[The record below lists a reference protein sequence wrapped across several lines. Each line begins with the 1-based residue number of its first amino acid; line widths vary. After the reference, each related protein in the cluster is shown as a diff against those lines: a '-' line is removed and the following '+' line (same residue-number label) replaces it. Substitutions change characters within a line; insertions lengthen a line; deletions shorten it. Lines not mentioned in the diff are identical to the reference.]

1 MRQFPANAVP
11 GHRTGKG
18 KMSESNKSTAYEV
31 YNIAHWSDGYIGVS
45 DDGNVQIR
53 PDRGR
58 SRDSISLPEL
68 AHTLTSRGIQLP
80 VLARFTDIL
89 HDRVNTLC
97 DAFNKVSAEQS
108 YRGQYTAVYPI
119 KVNQQ
124 RRVVEELLRAQPAAD
139 NNQIG
144 LEAGSKPELMVVLAL
159 SPQQGSVIVCN
170 GYKDRE
176 YIRLALIG
184 QKLGHRVFI
193 VVEKQSEL
201 PLILR
206 EAQDLGVTPLI
217 GVRARL
223 ATIGKG
229 NWQNTGGE
237 KSKFGLSAS
246 QVLDVV
252 TTLREAG
259 ALDSLQLLH
268 FHLGSQIANIRDIQT
283 GLRECAR
290 FYSELRQLGA
300 PVSTVDIGGGL
311 GVDYEGTRSRS
322 SCSMN
327 YSVQEYAYNVVH
339 ILQRECDRADI
350 PHPNLISESGRALT
364 AHHSVLITNVIDRE
378 VQDQQEA
385 PRPQSNAPE
394 PLHSLRR
401 DLDSLEDGNS
411 SRSLAEIYHDILHAM
426 ADVHAQFAHG
436 VLSLTDRAHAETL
449 YKNGCRELQKQL
461 SSANRAHREIID
473 ELNEKLAEKLFV
485 NFSLF
490 QSLPDVWG
498 IDQIFPIMPINGLH
512 RPLNR
517 RAVIQDITCDSDGRI
532 DRYVDG
538 QGIETT
544 LPLPADVPGEP
555 LLMGFFMTGAY
566 QEILGDMHNLFGDTH
581 SVDVHGNEGGGYT
594 ISDPIRGDTVAKVL
608 QYVNF
613 EPTALIAAYER
624 KFAASELDQSTRGT
638 LLAELASGL
647 SGYTYL
653 EE

>member
-1 MRQFPANAVP
+1 MTQATRSAAHQ
-11 GHRTGKG
+11 
-18 KMSESNKSTAYEV
+18 V
-31 YNIAHWSDGYIGVS
+31 YNIAHWSDGYIDVNDRGEVL
-45 DDGNVQIR
+45 IR
-53 PDRGR
+53 PDRGHG
-58 SRDSISLPEL
+58 DATGDGINLPEL
-68 AHTLTSRGIQLP
+68 TRTLTARGIQLP
-80 VLARFTDIL
+80 VLIRFTDIL
-89 HDRVNTLC
+89 HDRVNKLC
-97 DAFNKVSAEQS
+97 GAFNKVASEHGYQ
-108 YRGQYTAVYPI
+108 GQYTAVYPI

-124 RRVVEELLRAQPAAD
+124 RRVVEELLRAEPAAS

-144 LEAGSKPELMVVLAL
+144 LEAGSKPELMAVLAM
-159 SPQQGSVIVCN
+159 SRQPGSVIVCN

-176 YIRLALIG
+176 YVRLALIG

-201 PLILR
+201 PLILEESR
-206 EAQDLGVTPLI
+206 NLGVSPLI

-252 TTLREAG
+252 ATLREAD
-259 ALDSLQLLH
+259 ALDALQLLH

-283 GLRECAR
+283 GLRESAR
-290 FYSELRQLGA
+290 FYSELRKMGA
-300 PVSTVDIGGGL
+300 PVGTVDIGGGL

-327 YSVQEYAYNVVH
+327 YSVHEYAYNVVH
-339 ILQRECDRADI
+339 ILQAECDRAGI
-350 PHPNLISESGRALT
+350 PHPDLISESGRALT
-364 AHHSVLITNVIDRE
+364 AHHSVLVTNVIDQEIPDAR
-378 VQDQQEA
+378 VPTQPGADAAAPLQD
-385 PRPQSNAPE
+385 
-394 PLHSLRR
+394 LWR
-401 DLDSLEDGNS
+401 DLQSLNDEGS
-411 SRSLAEIYHDILHAM
+411 PRSLAEIYHDVLHAM

-436 VLSLTDRAHAETL
+436 LLSLDERANAETL
-449 YKNGCRELQKQL
+449 YTCSCRLLRSQL
-461 SSANRAHREIID
+461 DSANRAHREIID

-498 IDQIFPIMPINGLH
+498 IDQIFPVMPINGLD
-512 RPLNR
+512 RPLQR

-538 QGIETT
+538 QGVETT
-544 LPLPADVPGEP
+544 LPLPENKPGEP

-581 SVDVHGNEGGGYT
+581 SVDVHGNGAEGYT
-594 ISDPIRGDTVAKVL
+594 VSDATTGDTVAKVL
-608 QYVNF
+608 RYVNF
-613 EPTALIAAYER
+613 EPEALLKSYQHQFR
-624 KFAASELDQSTRGT
+624 ASSLPADEQTRLFNELKG
-638 LLAELASGL
+638 GL
-647 SGYTYL
+647 DGYTYL

>member
-1 MRQFPANAVP
+1 MPETTALPA
-11 GHRTGKG
+11 HK
-18 KMSESNKSTAYEV
+18 V
-31 YNIAHWSDGYIGVS
+31 YNIAHWSDGYIAVTPRGEVE
-45 DDGNVQIR
+45 IC

-58 SRDSISLPEL
+58 TAARINLPDLTRSLAESGV
-68 AHTLTSRGIQLP
+68 ALP
-80 VLARFTDIL
+80 VLIRFTDIL
-89 HDRVNTLC
+89 HDRVNKLC
-97 DAFNKVSAEQS
+97 GAFNKVTAEQG
-108 YRGQYTAVYPI
+108 YKGRYTAVYPI

-124 RRVVEELLRAQPAAD
+124 RRVVEELLAAQPAASAG
-139 NNQIG
+139 QVG
-144 LEAGSKPELMVVLAL
+144 LEAGSKPELMAVLAL
-159 SPQQGSVIVCN
+159 APKAGSVIVCN

-201 PLILR
+201 PLILE
-206 EAQDLGVTPLI
+206 EAERLEVSPLI

-252 TTLREAG
+252 NTLKQAG
-259 ALDSLQLLH
+259 ALGTLQLLH

-283 GLRECAR
+283 GLKECAR
-290 FYSELRQLGA
+290 FYTELHQLGA
-300 PVSTVDIGGGL
+300 PVGTVDIGGGL

-327 YSVQEYAYNVVH
+327 YSVFEYAYNVVH
-339 ILQRECDRADI
+339 VLQAECDRQGI
-350 PHPNLISESGRALT
+350 PHPDLISESGRALT
-364 AHHSVLITNVIDRE
+364 AHHSVLVTNVIDRE
-378 VQDQQEA
+378 SPDHREVTEPEA
-385 PRPQSNAPE
+385 NAPA
-394 PLHSLRR
+394 PLHDLWR
-401 DLDSLEDGNS
+401 DLLSLQDDHS
-411 SRSLAEIYHDILHAM
+411 PRSLAEIYHDVLHAM
-426 ADVHAQFAHG
+426 TDVHAQFAHG
-436 VLSLTDRAHAETL
+436 LLSLSERAQAETL
-449 YKNGCRELQKQL
+449 YTTCCRLLRHQL
-461 SSANRAHREIID
+461 DSGSRAHREIID

-498 IDQIFPIMPINGLH
+498 IDQIFPVMPINGLN
-512 RPLNR
+512 RPLSR

-532 DRYVDG
+532 DQYVDG

-544 LPLPADVPGEP
+544 LALPEEKKGEP

-581 SVDVHGNEGGGYT
+581 SVDVRLNDQGEYDIGT
-594 ISDPIRGDTVAKVL
+594 PITGDTVAKVL
-608 QYVNF
+608 RYVNF
-613 EPTALIAAYER
+613 EPDNLLRAYQD
-624 KFAASELDQSTRGT
+624 KFAASNLDQPTQSR
-638 LLAELASGL
+638 LLGELKAGL
-647 SGYTYL
+647 EGYTYL

>member
-1 MRQFPANAVP
+1 MAETTASPA
-11 GHRTGKG
+11 HK
-18 KMSESNKSTAYEV
+18 V
-31 YNIAHWSDGYIGVS
+31 YNIAQWSDGYIAVNGQGEVE
-45 DDGNVQIR
+45 IC

-58 SRDSISLPEL
+58 TAARINLPGLTRSLTD
-68 AHTLTSRGIQLP
+68 AGIALP
-80 VLARFTDIL
+80 VLIRFTDIL
-89 HDRVNTLC
+89 HDRVNKLC
-97 DAFNKVSAEQS
+97 GAFNKVTREQG
-108 YRGQYTAVYPI
+108 YQGRYTAVYPI

-124 RRVVEELLRAQPAAD
+124 RRVVEELMAAEPASSAG
-139 NNQIG
+139 QVG
-144 LEAGSKPELMVVLAL
+144 LEAGSKPELMAVLAL
-159 SPQQGSVIVCN
+159 AHQPGSVIVCN

-184 QKLGHRVFI
+184 QKLGHQVFI

-201 PLILR
+201 PLILE
-206 EAQDLGVTPLI
+206 EAKRLGVSPLI

-246 QVLDVV
+246 QVLDVID
-252 TTLREAG
+252 TLKQAD
-259 ALDSLQLLH
+259 ALDTLQLLH

-290 FYSELRQLGA
+290 FYTELRQLGA
-300 PVSTVDIGGGL
+300 PIGTVDIGGGL

-327 YSVQEYAYNVVH
+327 YSVFEYAYNVVH
-339 ILQRECDRADI
+339 VLQAECDRQGI
-350 PHPNLISESGRALT
+350 PHPDLISESGRALT
-364 AHHSVLITNVIDRE
+364 AHHSVLVTNVID
-378 VQDQQEA
+378 QEA
-385 PRPQSNAPE
+385 PDHREPVAPAKNAPA
-394 PLHSLRR
+394 PLEDLWR
-401 DLDSLEDGNS
+401 DLESLQDEHS
-411 SRSLAEIYHDILHAM
+411 PRSLAEIYHDVLHAM

-436 VLSLTDRAHAETL
+436 LLSLLERAQAETL
-449 YKNGCRELQKQL
+449 YTCCCRLLRDQL
-461 SSANRAHREIID
+461 DSANRAHREIID

-498 IDQIFPIMPINGLH
+498 IDQIFPVMPINGLN

-532 DRYVDG
+532 DQYVDG

-544 LPLPADVPGEP
+544 LPLPTDVPGEP

-581 SVDVHGNEGGGYT
+581 SVDVRMNAQGKYDIGT
-594 ISDPIRGDTVAKVL
+594 PITGDTVAKVL
-608 QYVNF
+608 RYVNF
-613 EPTALIAAYER
+613 EPDNLLTAYR
-624 KFAASELDQSTRGT
+624 DKFAASNLDAETQTQLMEELR
-638 LLAELASGL
+638 AGL
-647 SGYTYL
+647 EGYTYL

>member
-1 MRQFPANAVP
+1 
-11 GHRTGKG
+11 
-18 KMSESNKSTAYEV
+18 MSESSGTTAHKV
-31 YNIAHWSDGYIGVS
+31 YNIAHWSDGYIGVN
-45 DDGNVQIR
+45 DRGEVLIR
-53 PDRGR
+53 PDRGHSSAR
-58 SRDSISLPEL
+58 INLPEL
-68 AHTLTSRGIQLP
+68 TDSLRQSGIQLP
-80 VLARFTDIL
+80 VLIRFTDIL
-89 HDRVNTLC
+89 HDRVNSLC
-97 DAFNKVSAEQS
+97 GAFNKVAAEQD
-108 YRGQYTAVYPI
+108 YKGQYTAVYPI

-124 RRVVEELLRAQPAAD
+124 RRVVEELLSAEPAASRG
-139 NNQIG
+139 QIG
-144 LEAGSKPELMVVLAL
+144 LEAGSKPELMAVLAM
-159 SPQQGSVIVCN
+159 SRQPGSVIVCN

-201 PLILR
+201 PLILD
-206 EAQDLGVTPLI
+206 EARALDVSPLI

-252 TTLREAG
+252 NTLRQAN
-259 ALDSLQLLH
+259 ALDTLQLLH

-300 PVSTVDIGGGL
+300 PIGTVDIGGGL

-327 YSVQEYAYNVVH
+327 YSVHEYAYNVIHV
-339 ILQRECDRADI
+339 LQSECDRYGL
-350 PHPNLISESGRALT
+350 PHPDLISESGRALT
-364 AHHSVLITNVIDRE
+364 AHHSVLVTNVIDRE
-378 VQDQQEA
+378 VPGDH
-385 PRPQSNAPE
+385 NPE
-394 PLHSLRR
+394 QPAAESPGPLHDLWR
-401 DLDSLEDGNS
+401 DLLSLEDADTP
-411 SRSLAEIYHDILHAM
+411 RSLAEIYHDVLHAM

-436 VLSLTDRAHAETL
+436 LLSLAQRAQAETL
-449 YKNGCRELQKQL
+449 YTRCCRLLRQQL
-461 SSANRAHREIID
+461 NAANRAHREIID

-498 IDQIFPIMPINGLH
+498 IDQIFPVLPINN
-512 RPLNR
+512 LNQPMTR

-532 DRYVDG
+532 DQYVDG
-538 QGIETT
+538 QGTETT
-544 LPLPADVPGEP
+544 LPLPEDRPGEP

-581 SVDVHGNEGGGYT
+581 SVDVRLDAEGGFRVGQ
-594 ISDPIRGDTVAKVL
+594 PICGDTVSKVL
-608 QYVNF
+608 RYVNF
-613 EPTALIAAYER
+613 EPEALLKTYQR
-624 KFAASELDQSTRGT
+624 KFSASELSAEQQTE
-638 LLAELASGL
+638 LLAELTAGL
-647 SGYTYL
+647 EGYTYL
-653 EE
+653 ED

>member
-1 MRQFPANAVP
+1 MA
-11 GHRTGKG
+11 
-18 KMSESNKSTAYEV
+18 ESTASPAHKV
-31 YNIAHWSDGYIGVS
+31 YNIAHWSDGYISVNAAGEVE
-45 DDGNVQIR
+45 IC

-58 SRDSISLPEL
+58 SSAHINLPKLTRSLSDAGL
-68 AHTLTSRGIQLP
+68 ALP
-80 VLARFTDIL
+80 VLVRFTDIL
-89 HDRVNTLC
+89 HDRVNKLC
-97 DAFNKVSAEQS
+97 GAFNKVIHEQA
-108 YRGQYTAVYPI
+108 YQGQYTAVYPI

-124 RRVVEELLRAQPAAD
+124 RRVVEELVAAEPAAT

-144 LEAGSKPELMVVLAL
+144 LEAGSKPELLAVLSLARNN
-159 SPQQGSVIVCN
+159 GSVIVCN

-184 QKLGHRVFI
+184 QKLGHQVFI

-201 PLILR
+201 PLILD
-206 EAQDLGVTPLI
+206 EAKKLGVSPLI

-246 QVLDVV
+246 QVLEVV
-252 TTLREAG
+252 ETLKRAG
-259 ALDSLQLLH
+259 ALDTLQLLH

-283 GLRECAR
+283 GLKECAR
-290 FYSELRQLGA
+290 FYSELRHLGA
-300 PVSTVDIGGGL
+300 PVGTVDIGGGL

-327 YSVQEYAYNVVH
+327 YTVFEYAYNVVH
-339 ILQRECDRADI
+339 VLQAECDRLGL
-350 PHPNLISESGRALT
+350 PHPALISESGRALT

-378 VQDQQEA
+378 TAVHHDVSEPAITAPSPLQD
-385 PRPQSNAPE
+385 
-394 PLHSLRR
+394 LWR
-401 DLDSLEDGNS
+401 DLRSLQDDNCP
-411 SRSLAEIYHDILHAM
+411 RSLAEIYHDVLHAM
-426 ADVHAQFAHG
+426 TDAHAQFAHG
-436 VLSLTDRAHAETL
+436 LLSLTERAQAETL
-449 YKNGCRELQKQL
+449 YTRCCRLIRAQL
-461 SSANRAHREIID
+461 DSANRAHREIID

-498 IDQIFPIMPINGLH
+498 IDQIFPVMPINGLN

-517 RAVIQDITCDSDGRI
+517 RAVVQDITCDSDGRI
-532 DRYVDG
+532 DHYVDG

-544 LPLPADVPGEP
+544 LPLPEHNPDEP
-555 LLMGFFMTGAY
+555 LLIGFFMTGAY

-581 SVDVHGNEGGGYT
+581 SVDVRLDDQGNYD
-594 ISDPIRGDTVAKVL
+594 ISEPIKGDSVAKVL
-608 QYVNF
+608 RYVNF
-613 EPTALIAAYER
+613 EPGSILKTYQR
-624 KFAASELDQSTRGT
+624 KFEASNLEPELQQT
-638 LLAELASGL
+638 LLGELEAGL
-647 SGYTYL
+647 DGYTYL

>member
-1 MRQFPANAVP
+1 
-11 GHRTGKG
+11 
-18 KMSESNKSTAYEV
+18 MSESGISTAYEV

-45 DDGNVQIR
+45 DEGNVQIR
-53 PDRGR
+53 PDRGHEK
-58 SRDSISLPEL
+58 SSISLPEL
-68 AHTLTSRGIQLP
+68 AHSLTDRGIQLP
-80 VLARFTDIL
+80 VLVRFTDIL
-89 HDRVNTLC
+89 HDRVNALC
-97 DAFNKVSAEQS
+97 GAFNRVAADHQ
-108 YRGQYTAVYPI
+108 YRGHYTAVYPI

-124 RRVVEELLRAQPAAD
+124 RRVVEELLKAQPAAA

-159 SPQQGSVIVCN
+159 SRQHSVIVCN

-201 PLILR
+201 PLILQ
-206 EAQDLGVTPLI
+206 EARDLGITPLI

-394 PLHSLRR
+394 PLHSLQR

-449 YKNGCRELQKQL
+449 YKNGCRALQKQL

>member
-1 MRQFPANAVP
+1 MPQA
-11 GHRTGKG
+11 TG
-18 KMSESNKSTAYEV
+18 SSAHTA
-31 YNIAHWSDGYIGVS
+31 YNIAHWSDGYIDVNGQGEVL
-45 DDGNVQIR
+45 IR
-53 PDRGR
+53 PAR
-58 SRDSISLPEL
+58 SQSDENSSINLPEL
-68 AHTLTSRGIQLP
+68 TRTLISRGIQLP
-80 VLARFTDIL
+80 VLIRFTDIL
-89 HDRVNTLC
+89 HDRVNALC
-97 DAFNKVSAEQS
+97 GAFNQVAKDQD
-108 YRGQYTAVYPI
+108 YQGRYTAVYPI

-124 RRVVEELLRAQPAAD
+124 RRVVEELLRAEPAAS
-139 NNQIG
+139 NNQVG
-144 LEAGSKPELMVVLAL
+144 LEAGSKPELMAVLAM
-159 SPQQGSVIVCN
+159 SRQRGSVIVCN

-201 PLILR
+201 PLILEESR
-206 EAQDLGVTPLI
+206 NLGVSPLI

-252 TTLREAG
+252 QTLRDAE
-259 ALDSLQLLH
+259 ALDTLQLLH

-300 PVSTVDIGGGL
+300 PVNTVDIGGGL

-327 YSVQEYAYNVVH
+327 YSVAEYAYNVVH
-339 ILQRECDRADI
+339 VLQAECDRAGI
-350 PHPNLISESGRALT
+350 PHPDLISESGRALT
-364 AHHSVLITNVIDRE
+364 AHHSVLVTNVIDRE
-378 VQDQQEA
+378 A
-385 PRPQSNAPE
+385 PDTREPVPPAKDACAP
-394 PLHSLRR
+394 LLDLWR
-401 DLDSLEDGNS
+401 DLQSLSDEQS
-411 SRSLAEIYHDILHAM
+411 PRSLAEIYHDVLHAM

-436 VLSLTDRAHAETL
+436 LLSLTERANAETL
-449 YKNGCRELQKQL
+449 YICCCRQL
-461 SSANRAHREIID
+461 RSQLDTANRAHREIVD

-498 IDQIFPIMPINGLH
+498 IDQIFPVMPINGLD
-512 RPLNR
+512 RPLCR

-544 LPLPADVPGEP
+544 LPLPEEKVGEP
-555 LLMGFFMTGAY
+555 LLMGFFLTGAY

-581 SVDVHGNEGGGYT
+581 SVDVCRNDSGHYT
-594 ISDPIRGDTVAKVL
+594 ISDATDGDTVAKVL
-608 QYVNF
+608 RYVNF
-613 EPTALIAAYER
+613 EPAALLQSYQRQFE
-624 KFAASELDQSTRGT
+624 ASELTEDTQQR
-638 LLAELASGL
+638 LLGELKNGL
-647 SGYTYL
+647 EGYTYL

>member
-1 MRQFPANAVP
+1 
-11 GHRTGKG
+11 
-18 KMSESNKSTAYEV
+18 MSESSGTAAHKV
-31 YNIAHWSDGYIGVS
+31 YNIAHWSDGYIGVNR
-45 DDGNVQIR
+45 DGEVLIR
-53 PDRGR
+53 PDRGQ
-58 SRDSISLPEL
+58 SSAQINLPEL
-68 AHTLTSRGIQLP
+68 TRSLSDAGVQLP
-80 VLARFTDIL
+80 VLIRFTDIL
-89 HDRVNTLC
+89 HDRVNNLC
-97 DAFNKVSAEQS
+97 GAFNKVALDQG
-108 YRGQYTAVYPI
+108 YQGQYTAVYPI

-124 RRVVEELLRAQPAAD
+124 RRVVEELVSAEPAASRG
-139 NNQIG
+139 QIG
-144 LEAGSKPELMVVLAL
+144 LEAGSKPELMAVLAM
-159 SPQQGSVIVCN
+159 SRQPGSVIVCN

-201 PLILR
+201 PLILK
-206 EAQDLGVTPLI
+206 EARDLQVSPLI

-252 TTLREAG
+252 KTLRNAD
-259 ALDSLQLLH
+259 ALDTLQLLH

-290 FYSELRQLGA
+290 FYSELRQQGA
-300 PVSTVDIGGGL
+300 PIGTVDIGGGL

-327 YSVQEYAYNVVH
+327 YSVHEYAYNVIHV
-339 ILQRECDRADI
+339 LQTECDRHGI
-350 PHPNLISESGRALT
+350 PHPDLISESGRALT
-364 AHHSVLITNVIDRE
+364 AHHSVLVTNVIDRE
-378 VQDQQEA
+378 VPDNRDPGRPLTEA
-385 PRPQSNAPE
+385 PG
-394 PLHSLRR
+394 PLHDLWR
-401 DLDSLEDGNS
+401 DLQSLEDS
-411 SRSLAEIYHDILHAM
+411 ETPRSLAEIYHDVLHAM

-436 VLSLTDRAHAETL
+436 VLSLQERADAETIYTRCCRL
-449 YKNGCRELQKQL
+449 LRHQLNG
-461 SSANRAHREIID
+461 ANRAHREIID

-498 IDQIFPIMPINGLH
+498 IDQIFPVMPINGLN

-532 DRYVDG
+532 DQYVDG
-538 QGIETT
+538 QGTETT
-544 LPLPADVPGEP
+544 LPLPEDHPGEP

-581 SVDVHGNEGGGYT
+581 SVDVRLGRNGGFKLGA
-594 ISDPIRGDTVAKVL
+594 PITGDTVAKVL
-608 QYVNF
+608 RYVNF
-613 EPTALIAAYER
+613 EPETLIQTYR
-624 KFAASELDQSTRGT
+624 DKFSASDLSQQSQTE
-638 LLAELASGL
+638 LLAELTAGL
-647 SGYTYL
+647 EGYTYL

>member
-1 MRQFPANAVP
+1 MAETAASPA
-11 GHRTGKG
+11 HK
-18 KMSESNKSTAYEV
+18 V
-31 YNIAHWSDGYIGVS
+31 YNIAHWSDGYITVNDQGEVEMC
-45 DDGNVQIR
+45 

-58 SRDSISLPEL
+58 TDARINLPNLTRSL
-68 AHTLTSRGIQLP
+68 ADAGVALP
-80 VLARFTDIL
+80 VLIRFTDIL
-89 HDRVNTLC
+89 HDRVNKLC
-97 DAFNKVSAEQS
+97 GAFNKVTAEQG
-108 YRGQYTAVYPI
+108 YQGRYTAVYPI

-124 RRVVEELLRAQPAAD
+124 RRVVEELVAAEPAASAG
-139 NNQIG
+139 QVG
-144 LEAGSKPELMVVLAL
+144 LEAGSKPELMAVLAL
-159 SPQQGSVIVCN
+159 AHQPGSVIVCN

-201 PLILR
+201 PLILD
-206 EAQDLGVTPLI
+206 EAHSLGVSPLI

-246 QVLDVV
+246 QVLDVID
-252 TTLREAG
+252 TLKQAN
-259 ALDSLQLLH
+259 ALDTLQLLH

-290 FYSELRQLGA
+290 FYSELHQLGA
-300 PVSTVDIGGGL
+300 PIGTVDIGGGL

-327 YSVQEYAYNVVH
+327 YSVFEYAYNVVH
-339 ILQRECDRADI
+339 VLQAECDRQGI
-350 PHPNLISESGRALT
+350 PHPDLISESGRALT
-364 AHHSVLITNVIDRE
+364 AHHSVLVTNVIDRE
-378 VQDQQEA
+378 A
-385 PRPQSNAPE
+385 PDHREPVAPAKDAPA
-394 PLHSLRR
+394 PLEDLWR
-401 DLDSLEDGNS
+401 DLESLQDEHS
-411 SRSLAEIYHDILHAM
+411 PRSLAEIYHDVLHAM
-426 ADVHAQFAHG
+426 TDVHAQFAHG
-436 VLSLTDRAHAETL
+436 LLSLVERAQAETL
-449 YKNGCRELQKQL
+449 YTCCCRLLRDQL
-461 SSANRAHREIID
+461 DSANRAHREIID

-498 IDQIFPIMPINGLH
+498 IDQIFPVMPINGLN

-532 DRYVDG
+532 DQYVDG

-544 LPLPADVPGEP
+544 LPLPEEVPGEP

-581 SVDVHGNEGGGYT
+581 SVDVRLNAQGEYDIGA
-594 ISDPIRGDTVAKVL
+594 PITGDTVAKVL
-608 QYVNF
+608 RYVNF
-613 EPTALIAAYER
+613 EPDNLLEAYR
-624 KFAASELDQSTRGT
+624 AKFATSDLDSNTQGLLLEELR
-638 LLAELASGL
+638 AGL
-647 SGYTYL
+647 EGYTYL

>member
-1 MRQFPANAVP
+1 MAETTASQA
-11 GHRTGKG
+11 HR
-18 KMSESNKSTAYEV
+18 V
-31 YNIAHWSDGYIGVS
+31 YNIAHWSDGYISVNDQGEVE
-45 DDGNVQIR
+45 IC

-58 SRDSISLPEL
+58 SL
-68 AHTLTSRGIQLP
+68 AHINLPQLTQSLTEAGLALP
-80 VLARFTDIL
+80 ILVRFTDIL
-89 HDRVNTLC
+89 HDRVNKLC
-97 DAFNKVSAEQS
+97 GAFNKVTEEHGYQG
-108 YRGQYTAVYPI
+108 RYTAVYPI

-124 RRVVEELLRAQPAAD
+124 RRVVEELVAAEPAASA
-139 NNQIG
+139 NQVG
-144 LEAGSKPELMVVLAL
+144 LEAGSKPELMAVLAL
-159 SPQQGSVIVCN
+159 SRKPGSVIVCN

-201 PLILR
+201 PLILE
-206 EAQDLGVTPLI
+206 EAKSLEVSPLI

-246 QVLDVV
+246 QILDVV
-252 TTLREAG
+252 ATLKQAG
-259 ALDSLQLLH
+259 ALETLQLLH

-290 FYSELRQLGA
+290 FYSELHQLGA
-300 PVSTVDIGGGL
+300 PIGTVDIGGGL

-327 YSVQEYAYNVVH
+327 YTVFEYAYNVVH
-339 ILQRECDRADI
+339 VLQTECDRLSI
-350 PHPNLISESGRALT
+350 PHPDLISESGRALT

-378 VQDQQEA
+378 TPDYREVTEPAPDAPSQLLDLWRNLKSLQDA
-385 PRPQSNAPE
+385 
-394 PLHSLRR
+394 
-401 DLDSLEDGNS
+401 DSP
-411 SRSLAEIYHDILHAM
+411 RSLAEIYHDVLHAM
-426 ADVHAQFAHG
+426 TDVHAQFAHG
-436 VLSLTDRAHAETL
+436 LLSLPERAQAETA
-449 YKNGCRELQKQL
+449 YTRCCRLLRGQL
-461 SSANRAHREIID
+461 DSANRVHREIID

-498 IDQIFPIMPINGLH
+498 IDQIFPVMPINGLN

-532 DRYVDG
+532 DQYVDG

-544 LPLPADVPGEP
+544 LPLPEHDPENP

-581 SVDVHGNEGGGYT
+581 SVDIRLNDHNEYIIGE
-594 ISDPIRGDTVAKVL
+594 PITGDSVAKVL

-613 EPTALIAAYER
+613 EPASILRAYQR
-624 KFAASELDQSTRGT
+624 KFQASSLPPELQKQ
-638 LLAELASGL
+638 LLTELSAGL
-647 SGYTYL
+647 QGYTYL

>member
-1 MRQFPANAVP
+1 
-11 GHRTGKG
+11 
-18 KMSESNKSTAYEV
+18 MSESSGTTAHKV
-31 YNIAHWSDGYIGVS
+31 YNIAHWSDGYIGVN
-45 DDGNVQIR
+45 DRGEVLIR
-53 PDRGR
+53 PDRGHSPAR
-58 SRDSISLPEL
+58 INLPEL
-68 AHTLTSRGIQLP
+68 TETLRQSGIQLP
-80 VLARFTDIL
+80 VLIRFTDIL

-97 DAFNKVSAEQS
+97 GAFNKVAADQS

-124 RRVVEELLRAQPAAD
+124 RRVVEELLSAEPAASRG
-139 NNQIG
+139 QIG
-144 LEAGSKPELMVVLAL
+144 LEAGSKPELMAVLAM
-159 SPQQGSVIVCN
+159 SRHAGSVIVCN

-201 PLILR
+201 PLILD
-206 EAQDLGVTPLI
+206 EAKSLDVSPLI

-252 TTLREAG
+252 NTLRQAN
-259 ALDSLQLLH
+259 ALDTLQLLH

-290 FYSELRQLGA
+290 FYSELRNLGA
-300 PVSTVDIGGGL
+300 PIGTVDIGGGL

-327 YSVQEYAYNVVH
+327 YSVHEYAYNVIHV
-339 ILQRECDRADI
+339 LQSECDRYGI
-350 PHPNLISESGRALT
+350 PHPDLISESGRALT
-364 AHHSVLITNVIDRE
+364 AHHSVLVTNVIDRE
-378 VQDQQEA
+378 APGDLNPEQPASEA
-385 PRPQSNAPE
+385 PG
-394 PLHSLRR
+394 PLHDLWR
-401 DLDSLEDGNS
+401 DLLSLQDANTP
-411 SRSLAEIYHDILHAM
+411 RSLAEIYHDVLHAM

-436 VLSLTDRAHAETL
+436 VLSLAQRAQAETL
-449 YKNGCRELQKQL
+449 YTRCCRLLRQQL
-461 SSANRAHREIID
+461 DAANRAHREIID

-498 IDQIFPIMPINGLH
+498 IDQIFPVLPINGLNQ
-512 RPLNR
+512 PMTR

-532 DRYVDG
+532 DQYVDG
-538 QGIETT
+538 QGTETT
-544 LPLPADVPGEP
+544 LPLPEDCPGKP

-581 SVDVHGNEGGGYT
+581 SVDVRLDDEGGFRVGQP
-594 ISDPIRGDTVAKVL
+594 ISGDTVSKVL
-608 QYVNF
+608 RYVNF
-613 EPTALIAAYER
+613 EPEALLKTYQRKFSDSDLSTDQQTQLIA
-624 KFAASELDQSTRGT
+624 ELT
-638 LLAELASGL
+638 AGL
-647 SGYTYL
+647 EGYTYL

>member
-1 MRQFPANAVP
+1 MPETTALPAQ
-11 GHRTGKG
+11 K
-18 KMSESNKSTAYEV
+18 V
-31 YNIAHWSDGYIGVS
+31 YNIAHWSDGYIAVTPQGEVEMC
-45 DDGNVQIR
+45 

-58 SRDSISLPEL
+58 TTARINLPDLTRSLTRSGV
-68 AHTLTSRGIQLP
+68 ALP
-80 VLARFTDIL
+80 VLIRFTDIL
-89 HDRVNTLC
+89 HDRVNKLC
-97 DAFNKVSAEQS
+97 GAFNKVTVEQG
-108 YRGQYTAVYPI
+108 YQGRYTAVYPI

-124 RRVVEELLRAQPAAD
+124 RRVVEELLTAEPAASAG
-139 NNQIG
+139 QVG
-144 LEAGSKPELMVVLAL
+144 LEAGSKPELMAVLAL
-159 SPQQGSVIVCN
+159 APKSGSVIVCN

-201 PLILR
+201 PLILE
-206 EAQDLGVTPLI
+206 EAKRLEVSPLI

-252 TTLREAG
+252 NTLKKAG
-259 ALDSLQLLH
+259 ALGTLQLLH

-283 GLRECAR
+283 GLKECAR
-290 FYSELRQLGA
+290 FYTELHQLGA
-300 PVSTVDIGGGL
+300 PVGTVDIGGGL

-327 YSVQEYAYNVVH
+327 YSVFEYAYNVVH
-339 ILQRECDRADI
+339 VLQAECDRQGI
-350 PHPNLISESGRALT
+350 PHPDLISESGRALT
-364 AHHSVLITNVIDRE
+364 AHHSVLVTNVIDRE
-378 VQDQQEA
+378 SPDHREVTEPEA
-385 PRPQSNAPE
+385 DAPA
-394 PLHSLRR
+394 PLHDLWR
-401 DLDSLEDGNS
+401 DLLSLQDDHS
-411 SRSLAEIYHDILHAM
+411 PRSLAEIYHDVLHAM
-426 ADVHAQFAHG
+426 TDVHAQFAHG
-436 VLSLTDRAHAETL
+436 LLSLSERAQAETL
-449 YKNGCRELQKQL
+449 YTTCCRLLRVQL
-461 SSANRAHREIID
+461 DSGSRAHREIID

-498 IDQIFPIMPINGLH
+498 IDQIFPVMPINGLN
-512 RPLNR
+512 RPLTR

-532 DRYVDG
+532 DQYVDG

-544 LPLPADVPGEP
+544 LVLPEEKEDEP

-581 SVDVHGNEGGGYT
+581 SVDVRLNDRGEYDIGK
-594 ISDPIRGDTVAKVL
+594 PITGDTVAKVL
-608 QYVNF
+608 RYVNF
-613 EPTALIAAYER
+613 EPENLIKSYQD
-624 KFAASELDQSTRGT
+624 KFAASNLDKPTQARLLDELK
-638 LLAELASGL
+638 AGL
-647 SGYTYL
+647 EGYTYL

>member
-1 MRQFPANAVP
+1 
-11 GHRTGKG
+11 
-18 KMSESNKSTAYEV
+18 MSEPTGSAAHQV
-31 YNIAHWSDGYIGVS
+31 YNIAHWSDGYIDVNARGEVL
-45 DDGNVQIR
+45 IR
-53 PDRGR
+53 PDRGHSGEDINLPDLTR
-58 SRDSISLPEL
+58 SLVSN
-68 AHTLTSRGIQLP
+68 GVQLP
-80 VLARFTDIL
+80 VLIRFTDIL
-89 HDRVNTLC
+89 HDRVNKLC
-97 DAFNKVSAEQS
+97 GAFNKVALEQG
-108 YRGQYTAVYPI
+108 YQGAYTAVYPI

-124 RRVVEELLRAQPAAD
+124 RRVVEELLRAEPAASD
-139 NNQIG
+139 NQIG
-144 LEAGSKPELMVVLAL
+144 LEAGSKPELMAVLAL
-159 SPQQGSVIVCN
+159 SQQPGSVIVCN

-201 PLILR
+201 PLILEQAR
-206 EAQDLGVTPLI
+206 RLGVTPLI

-252 TTLREAG
+252 ETLRGAG

-300 PVSTVDIGGGL
+300 PVGTVDIGGGL

-327 YSVQEYAYNVVH
+327 YSVHEYAYNVIH
-339 ILQRECDRADI
+339 ILQSECDRAGI

-364 AHHSVLITNVIDRE
+364 AHHSVLVTNVIDRE
-378 VQDQQEA
+378 VPDKRPPEQPASDAAAPLQD
-385 PRPQSNAPE
+385 
-394 PLHSLRR
+394 LWR
-401 DLDSLEDGNS
+401 DLESLQDERS
-411 SRSLAEIYHDILHAM
+411 PRSLAEIYHDVLHAM
-426 ADVHAQFAHG
+426 ADVHTQFAHG
-436 VLSLTDRAHAETL
+436 LLSLTDRARAETI
-449 YKNGCRELQKQL
+449 YTTCCRALRNQL
-461 SSANRAHREIID
+461 NSTNRAHREIID

-498 IDQIFPIMPINGLH
+498 IDQIFPIMPINGLN

-544 LPLPADVPGEP
+544 FPLPEEMPEEP
-555 LLMGFFMTGAY
+555 MLMGFFMTGAY

-581 SVDVHGNEGGGYT
+581 SVDVRRNSGGGHT
-594 ISDPIRGDTVAKVL
+594 VSEPIHGDTVARVL

-613 EPTALIAAYER
+613 EPAALLRAYQQ
-624 KFAASELDQSTRGT
+624 KFAASNLPEEEQVSLLEELG
-638 LLAELASGL
+638 SGL
-647 SGYTYL
+647 EGYTYL

>member
-1 MRQFPANAVP
+1 
-11 GHRTGKG
+11 
-18 KMSESNKSTAYEV
+18 MSEPTGSAAHEV
-31 YNIAHWSDGYIGVS
+31 YNIAHWSDGYIDVNARGEVL
-45 DDGNVQIR
+45 IR
-53 PDRGR
+53 PDRGQSGEDINLPDLTR
-58 SRDSISLPEL
+58 SLVSN
-68 AHTLTSRGIQLP
+68 GVQLP
-80 VLARFTDIL
+80 VLIRFTDIL
-89 HDRVNTLC
+89 HDRVNKLC
-97 DAFNKVSAEQS
+97 GAFNKVAAEQG
-108 YRGQYTAVYPI
+108 YQGAYTAVYPI

-124 RRVVEELLRAQPAAD
+124 RRVVEELLCAEPAARD
-139 NNQIG
+139 NQIG
-144 LEAGSKPELMVVLAL
+144 LEAGSKPELMAVLAL
-159 SPQQGSVIVCN
+159 SQQPGSVIVCN

-201 PLILR
+201 PLILEQAR
-206 EAQDLGVTPLI
+206 RLGVTPLI

-252 TTLREAG
+252 ETLRSAG
-259 ALDSLQLLH
+259 ALESLQLLH

-290 FYSELRQLGA
+290 FYSELRQMGA
-300 PVSTVDIGGGL
+300 PVGTVDIGGGL

-327 YSVQEYAYNVVH
+327 YSVHEYAYNVVH
-339 ILQRECDRADI
+339 ILKAECDRTGI

-364 AHHSVLITNVIDRE
+364 AHHSVLVTNVIDRE
-378 VQDQQEA
+378 VPDKRRPERPDSDAPAPLQD
-385 PRPQSNAPE
+385 
-394 PLHSLRR
+394 LWR
-401 DLDSLEDGNS
+401 DLESLQDARS
-411 SRSLAEIYHDILHAM
+411 PRSLAEIYHDVLHAM
-426 ADVHAQFAHG
+426 ADVHTQFAHG
-436 VLSLTDRAHAETL
+436 LLSLADRARAETL
-449 YKNGCRELQKQL
+449 YTTCCRALRNQL
-461 SSANRAHREIID
+461 NSDNRAHREIID

-498 IDQIFPIMPINGLH
+498 IDQIFPIMPINGLN
-512 RPLNR
+512 RPLTR

-544 LPLPADVPGEP
+544 FPLPEETPEEP
-555 LLMGFFMTGAY
+555 MLMGFFMTGAY

-581 SVDVHGNEGGGYT
+581 S
-594 ISDPIRGDTVAKVL
+594 
-608 QYVNF
+608 
-613 EPTALIAAYER
+613 
-624 KFAASELDQSTRGT
+624 
-638 LLAELASGL
+638 
-647 SGYTYL
+647 
-653 EE
+653 

>member
-1 MRQFPANAVP
+1 
-11 GHRTGKG
+11 
-18 KMSESNKSTAYEV
+18 MSESGNGTAYEV

-45 DDGNVQIR
+45 ATGDVQIR
-53 PDRGR
+53 PDRGH
-58 SRDSISLPEL
+58 SRESISLPEL
-68 AHTLTSRGIQLP
+68 AQSLTSRGIQLP
-80 VLARFTDIL
+80 VLVRFTDIL
-89 HDRVNTLC
+89 HDRVNALC
-97 DAFNKVSAEQS
+97 DAFNEVSAQQN
-108 YRGQYTAVYPI
+108 YRGRYTAVYPI

-124 RRVVEELLRAQPAAD
+124 RRVVEELLNAEPAAT
-139 NNQIG
+139 NKQIG

-159 SPQQGSVIVCN
+159 SRQQGSVIVCN

-184 QKLGHRVFI
+184 QKLGHQVYI

-201 PLILR
+201 PLILE
-206 EAQDLGVTPLI
+206 EARDLGITPLI

-246 QVLDVV
+246 QVLAVV
-252 TTLREAG
+252 NTLKEAG
-259 ALDSLQLLH
+259 ALDCLQLLH

-290 FYSELRQLGA
+290 FYSELRHLGA
-300 PVSTVDIGGGL
+300 PVRTVDIGGGL

-327 YSVQEYAYNVVH
+327 YSVREYAYNVVH
-339 ILQRECDRADI
+339 ILQSECDRSAI
-350 PHPNLISESGRALT
+350 PHPDLISESGRALT
-364 AHHSVLITNVIDRE
+364 AHHAVLIANVIDRE
-378 VQDQQEA
+378 VPDRQQTRPLEA
-385 PRPQSNAPE
+385 SAPE
-394 PLHSLRR
+394 PLHALQR
-401 DLDSLEDGNS
+401 DLDNLQEQS
-411 SRSLAEIYHDILHAM
+411 SGRSLAEIYHDTVHAM
-426 ADVHAQFAHG
+426 SDVHAQFAHG
-436 VLSLTDRAHAETL
+436 VLSLTDRAQAETL
-449 YKNGCRELQKQL
+449 YKACCRALQEQL
-461 SSANRAHREIID
+461 NPANRAHREIID
-473 ELNEKLAEKLFV
+473 ELDEKLAEKLFV

-498 IDQIFPIMPINGLH
+498 INQIFPIMPINGLH

-581 SVDVHGNEGGGYT
+581 SVDVRGNKGGGYI
-594 ISDPIRGDTVAKVL
+594 ISDPINGDTVAKVL

-613 EPTALIAAYER
+613 EPNALMHAYES
-624 KFAASELDQSTRGT
+624 KFATSEFDQASREK
-638 LLAELASGL
+638 LLAELTSGL

>member
-1 MRQFPANAVP
+1 MAETTASPA
-11 GHRTGKG
+11 HK
-18 KMSESNKSTAYEV
+18 V
-31 YNIAHWSDGYIGVS
+31 YNIAHWSDGYITVNGQGEVEMC
-45 DDGNVQIR
+45 

-58 SRDSISLPEL
+58 TEARINLPNLTRSL
-68 AHTLTSRGIQLP
+68 AGAGVALP
-80 VLARFTDIL
+80 VLIRFTDIL
-89 HDRVNTLC
+89 HDRVNKLC
-97 DAFNKVSAEQS
+97 DAFNKVTTEQGFQG
-108 YRGQYTAVYPI
+108 RYTAVYPI

-124 RRVVEELLRAQPAAD
+124 RRVVEELLAAEPAASAG
-139 NNQIG
+139 QVG
-144 LEAGSKPELMVVLAL
+144 LEAGSKPELMAVLAL
-159 SPQQGSVIVCN
+159 AHQPGSVIVCN

-201 PLILR
+201 PLILD
-206 EAQDLGVTPLI
+206 EAKHLGVSPLI

-246 QVLDVV
+246 QVLDVID
-252 TTLREAG
+252 TLKQAN
-259 ALDSLQLLH
+259 ALDTLQLLH

-290 FYSELRQLGA
+290 FYSELHQLGA
-300 PVSTVDIGGGL
+300 PIGTVDIGGGL

-327 YSVQEYAYNVVH
+327 YSVFEYAYNVVH
-339 ILQRECDRADI
+339 VLQAECDRQGI
-350 PHPNLISESGRALT
+350 PHPDLISESGRALT

-378 VQDQQEA
+378 A
-385 PRPQSNAPE
+385 PDHREPVVPAKGAPA
-394 PLHSLRR
+394 PLADLWR
-401 DLDSLEDGNS
+401 DLESLQDEHS
-411 SRSLAEIYHDILHAM
+411 PRSLAEIYHDVLHAM
-426 ADVHAQFAHG
+426 TDVHAQFAHG
-436 VLSLTDRAHAETL
+436 LLSLVERAQAETL
-449 YKNGCRELQKQL
+449 YTCCCRLLRDQL
-461 SSANRAHREIID
+461 DSANRAHREIID

-498 IDQIFPIMPINGLH
+498 IDQIFPVMPINGLN

-532 DRYVDG
+532 DQYVDG

-544 LPLPADVPGEP
+544 LPLPEEVPGEP

-581 SVDVHGNEGGGYT
+581 SVDVRLNARGEYDIGT
-594 ISDPIRGDTVAKVL
+594 PITGDTVAKVL
-608 QYVNF
+608 RYVNF
-613 EPTALIAAYER
+613 EPDNLLAAYQA
-624 KFAASELDQSTRGT
+624 KF
-638 LLAELASGL
+638 LASALDSETQSQLMEELRAGL
-647 SGYTYL
+647 EGYTYL

>member
-1 MRQFPANAVP
+1 MAETAASPA
-11 GHRTGKG
+11 HK
-18 KMSESNKSTAYEV
+18 V
-31 YNIAHWSDGYIGVS
+31 YNIAHWSDGYITVNGRGEVEMC
-45 DDGNVQIR
+45 

-58 SRDSISLPEL
+58 TEARINLPNLTRSL
-68 AHTLTSRGIQLP
+68 ADAGVALP
-80 VLARFTDIL
+80 VLIRFTDIL
-89 HDRVNTLC
+89 HDRVNKLC
-97 DAFNKVSAEQS
+97 GAFNKVTAEQG
-108 YRGQYTAVYPI
+108 YQGRYTAVYPI

-124 RRVVEELLRAQPAAD
+124 RRVVEELVAAEPAASAG
-139 NNQIG
+139 QVG
-144 LEAGSKPELMVVLAL
+144 LEAGSKPELMAVLAL
-159 SPQQGSVIVCN
+159 AHQPGSVIVCN

-201 PLILR
+201 PLILD
-206 EAQDLGVTPLI
+206 EAQSLGVSPLI

-246 QVLDVV
+246 QVLDVID
-252 TTLREAG
+252 TLKQAN
-259 ALDSLQLLH
+259 ALDTLQLLH

-290 FYSELRQLGA
+290 FYSELHQLGA
-300 PVSTVDIGGGL
+300 PIGTVDIGGGL

-327 YSVQEYAYNVVH
+327 YSVFEYAYNVVH
-339 ILQRECDRADI
+339 VLQAECDRQGI
-350 PHPNLISESGRALT
+350 PHPDLISESGRALT
-364 AHHSVLITNVIDRE
+364 AHHSVLVTNVIDRE
-378 VQDQQEA
+378 A
-385 PRPQSNAPE
+385 PDHREPVAPAKDAPA
-394 PLHSLRR
+394 PLEDLWR
-401 DLDSLEDGNS
+401 DLESLQDEHS
-411 SRSLAEIYHDILHAM
+411 PRSLAEIYHDVLHAM
-426 ADVHAQFAHG
+426 TDVHAQFAHG
-436 VLSLTDRAHAETL
+436 LLSLVERAQAETL
-449 YKNGCRELQKQL
+449 YTCCCRLLKGQL
-461 SSANRAHREIID
+461 DSANRAHREIID

-498 IDQIFPIMPINGLH
+498 IDQIFPVMPINGLN

-532 DRYVDG
+532 DQYVDG

-544 LPLPADVPGEP
+544 LPLPEEVPGEP

-581 SVDVHGNEGGGYT
+581 SVDVRLNAQGEYDIGT
-594 ISDPIRGDTVAKVL
+594 PITGDTVAKVL
-608 QYVNF
+608 RYVNF
-613 EPTALIAAYER
+613 EPNNLLEAYR
-624 KFAASELDQSTRGT
+624 AKFAASDLDSNTQGLLLEELR
-638 LLAELASGL
+638 AGL
-647 SGYTYL
+647 EGYTYL

>member
-1 MRQFPANAVP
+1 MAETAASPA
-11 GHRTGKG
+11 HK
-18 KMSESNKSTAYEV
+18 V
-31 YNIAHWSDGYIGVS
+31 YNIAHWSDGYITVNDQGEVEMC
-45 DDGNVQIR
+45 

-58 SRDSISLPEL
+58 TEARINLPNLTRSL
-68 AHTLTSRGIQLP
+68 ADAGVALP
-80 VLARFTDIL
+80 VLIRFTDIL
-89 HDRVNTLC
+89 HDRVNKLC
-97 DAFNKVSAEQS
+97 GAFNKVTAEQG
-108 YRGQYTAVYPI
+108 YQGRYTAVYPI

-124 RRVVEELLRAQPAAD
+124 RRVVEELVAAEPAASAG
-139 NNQIG
+139 QVG
-144 LEAGSKPELMVVLAL
+144 LEAGSKPELMAVLAL
-159 SPQQGSVIVCN
+159 AHQPGSVIVCN

-201 PLILR
+201 PLILD
-206 EAQDLGVTPLI
+206 EAHSLGVSPLI

-246 QVLDVV
+246 QVLDVID
-252 TTLREAG
+252 TLKQAN
-259 ALDSLQLLH
+259 ALDTLQLLH

-290 FYSELRQLGA
+290 FYSELHQLGA
-300 PVSTVDIGGGL
+300 PIGTVDIGGGL

-327 YSVQEYAYNVVH
+327 YSVFEYAYNVVH
-339 ILQRECDRADI
+339 VLQAECDRQGI
-350 PHPNLISESGRALT
+350 PHPDLISESGRALT
-364 AHHSVLITNVIDRE
+364 AHHSVLVTNVIDRE
-378 VQDQQEA
+378 A
-385 PRPQSNAPE
+385 PDHREPVAPAKDAPA
-394 PLHSLRR
+394 PLEDLWR
-401 DLDSLEDGNS
+401 DLESLQDEHS
-411 SRSLAEIYHDILHAM
+411 PRSLAEIYHDVLHAM
-426 ADVHAQFAHG
+426 TDVHAQFAHG
-436 VLSLTDRAHAETL
+436 LLSLVERAQAETL
-449 YKNGCRELQKQL
+449 YTCCCRLLRDQL
-461 SSANRAHREIID
+461 DSANRAHREIID

-498 IDQIFPIMPINGLH
+498 IDQIFPVMPINGLN

-532 DRYVDG
+532 DQYVDG

-544 LPLPADVPGEP
+544 LPLPEEVPGEP

-581 SVDVHGNEGGGYT
+581 SVDVRLNAQGEYDIGA
-594 ISDPIRGDTVAKVL
+594 PITGDTVAKVL
-608 QYVNF
+608 RYVNF
-613 EPTALIAAYER
+613 EPDNLLEAYR
-624 KFAASELDQSTRGT
+624 AKFAASDLDSNMQGLLLEELR
-638 LLAELASGL
+638 SGL
-647 SGYTYL
+647 EGYTYL

>member
-1 MRQFPANAVP
+1 MPHSAAQPA
-11 GHRTGKG
+11 HK
-18 KMSESNKSTAYEV
+18 V
-31 YNIAHWSDGYIGVS
+31 YNIAHWSDGYISVNASGEVE
-45 DDGNVQIR
+45 IR
-53 PDRGR
+53 PDRGQT
-58 SRDSISLPEL
+58 DAHINLPAL
-68 AHTLTSRGIQLP
+68 TRTLTEQGVALP
-80 VLARFTDIL
+80 VLIRFTDIL
-89 HDRVNTLC
+89 HDRVNRLC
-97 DAFNKVSAEQS
+97 NAFNKVTAEQG
-108 YRGQYTAVYPI
+108 YQGKYTAVYPI

-124 RRVVEELLRAQPAAD
+124 RRVVEELLAAEPAASAG
-139 NNQIG
+139 QVG
-144 LEAGSKPELMVVLAL
+144 LEAGSKPELMAVLAL
-159 SPQQGSVIVCN
+159 TGKAGSTIVCN

-184 QKLGHRVFI
+184 RKLGYRVFI

-201 PLILR
+201 PVILE
-206 EAQDLGVTPLI
+206 EADKLGVAPLI

-252 TTLREAG
+252 ETLRRHN
-259 ALDSLQLLH
+259 ALDALQLLH

-290 FYSELRQLGA
+290 FYTELRQLGA
-300 PVSTVDIGGGL
+300 PIGTVDIGGGL

-327 YSVQEYAYNVVH
+327 YSVAEYAYNVVH
-339 ILQRECDRADI
+339 VLQAECDRQGI
-350 PHPNLISESGRALT
+350 PHPDLISESGRALT
-364 AHHSVLITNVIDRE
+364 AHHSVLVTNVIDQE
-378 VQDQQEA
+378 KPDQRPSEQPSPDA
-385 PRPQSNAPE
+385 PA
-394 PLHSLRR
+394 PLHDLWRDLQSLR
-401 DLDSLEDGNS
+401 DEHS

-436 VLSLTDRAHAETL
+436 LLSLAHRAQAENL
-449 YKNGCRELQKQL
+449 YTVACRLLHSQL
-461 SSANRAHREIID
+461 DTANRVHREILD

-498 IDQIFPIMPINGLH
+498 IDQIFPVMPINGLT

-517 RAVIQDITCDSDGRI
+517 RVVIQDITCDSDGRI
-532 DRYVDG
+532 DQYVDG

-544 LPLPADVPGEP
+544 LPLPEERADDP

-581 SVDVHGNEGGGYT
+581 SVDVRLN
-594 ISDPIRGDTVAKVL
+594 SDGHYAVTETVEGDTVARVL
-608 QYVNF
+608 RYVNF
-613 EPTALIAAYER
+613 EPATLLAAYRE
-624 KFAASELDQSTRGT
+624 KFAHSELPKALSQT
-638 LLAELASGL
+638 LLAELAEGL
-647 SGYTYL
+647 DGYTYL
-653 EE
+653 EQ

>member
-1 MRQFPANAVP
+1 MAETTASPA
-11 GHRTGKG
+11 HK
-18 KMSESNKSTAYEV
+18 V
-31 YNIAHWSDGYIGVS
+31 YNIAHWSDGYIAVNGQGEVE
-45 DDGNVQIR
+45 IC

-58 SRDSISLPEL
+58 TGARINLPGLTRSLTD
-68 AHTLTSRGIQLP
+68 AGIALP
-80 VLARFTDIL
+80 VLIRFTDIL
-89 HDRVNTLC
+89 HDRVNKLC
-97 DAFNKVSAEQS
+97 GAFNKVTREQGFQG
-108 YRGQYTAVYPI
+108 RYTAVYPI

-124 RRVVEELLRAQPAAD
+124 RRVVEELLAAEPAASAG
-139 NNQIG
+139 QVG
-144 LEAGSKPELMVVLAL
+144 LEAGSKPELMAVLAL
-159 SPQQGSVIVCN
+159 AHQPGSVIVCN

-201 PLILR
+201 PLILD
-206 EAQDLGVTPLI
+206 EAKRLGVSPLI

-246 QVLDVV
+246 QVLDVID
-252 TTLREAG
+252 TLKQAG
-259 ALDSLQLLH
+259 ALDTLQLLH

-290 FYSELRQLGA
+290 FYTELRQLGA
-300 PVSTVDIGGGL
+300 PIGTVDIGGGL

-327 YSVQEYAYNVVH
+327 YSVFEYAYNVVH
-339 ILQRECDRADI
+339 VLQAECDRQGI
-350 PHPNLISESGRALT
+350 PHPDLISESGRALT
-364 AHHSVLITNVIDRE
+364 AHHSVLVTNVIDRE
-378 VQDQQEA
+378 A
-385 PRPQSNAPE
+385 PDHREPVAPAKTAPA
-394 PLHSLRR
+394 PLEDLWR
-401 DLDSLEDGNS
+401 DLGSLQDDQS
-411 SRSLAEIYHDILHAM
+411 PRSLAEIYHDVLHAM

-436 VLSLTDRAHAETL
+436 LLSLRERAQAETL
-449 YKNGCRELQKQL
+449 YTCCCRLLRDQL
-461 SSANRAHREIID
+461 DSANRAHREIID

-498 IDQIFPIMPINGLH
+498 IDQIFPVMPINGLN

-532 DRYVDG
+532 DQYVDG

-544 LPLPADVPGEP
+544 LPLPEEVPGEP

-581 SVDVHGNEGGGYT
+581 SVDVRMNAQGECDIGT
-594 ISDPIRGDTVAKVL
+594 PITGDTVAKVL
-608 QYVNF
+608 RYVNF
-613 EPTALIAAYER
+613 EPDNLLAAYR
-624 KFAASELDQSTRGT
+624 SKFVASTLDPETQAQLLEELR
-638 LLAELASGL
+638 AGL
-647 SGYTYL
+647 EGYTYL